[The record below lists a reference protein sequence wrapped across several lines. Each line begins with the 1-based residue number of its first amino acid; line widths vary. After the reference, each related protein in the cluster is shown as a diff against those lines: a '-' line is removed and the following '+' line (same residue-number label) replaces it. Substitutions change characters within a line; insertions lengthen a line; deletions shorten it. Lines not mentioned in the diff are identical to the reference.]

1 MGAKRIKF
9 DSWPELLEAVKKYDD
24 QGIKTEIQGFEDL
37 SENILTVY
45 GEIGNVNNKCNNA
58 C

>member
-1 MGAKRIKF
+1 MGAKRIKL

-24 QGIKTEIQGFEDL
+24 QGIKTEIQGFNDL

-45 GEIGNVNNKCNNA
+45 GDIKE
-58 C
+58 

>member
-1 MGAKRIKF
+1 MGSRRIKY
-9 DSWPELLEAVKKYDD
+9 DSWPELLEAVKKFDD
-24 QGIKTEIQGFEDL
+24 QGAKTEINGFDDL

-45 GEIGNVNNKCNNA
+45 GEIENVNIKCNNA

>member
-1 MGAKRIKF
+1 MASRRIKY

-24 QGIKTEIQGFEDL
+24 QGIKTEIQGFNDL

-45 GEIGNVNNKCNNA
+45 GDIKE
-58 C
+58 

>member
-24 QGIKTEIQGFEDL
+24 QGIKTEIQGFNDL

-45 GEIGNVNNKCNNA
+45 GDIKE
-58 C
+58 